1 MCGIAGFVSFNGGG
15 SVEDLRAT
23 AERMAARLA
32 HRGPDD
38 DGTWVDATAGVAFG
52 FRRLRIIDLTKAGA
66 QPMTSA
72 SGRYVIVFNGEVYNF
87 ERLREELE
95 RGGEAPS
102 WRGHSDTE
110 VMLACFEAWGVRE
123 SLTRFIG
130 MFAFAVWDRQERALT
145 LARDRAGVKPLYVA
159 GEGRRL
165 LFASQLD
172 ALAAHPDFS
181 IAIDRGAAALYARLG
196 YVPAPL
202 SIARGVQKLRPGTML
217 IAKENGSRTEEPYW
231 EAAAIAGAALRFGG
245 NEDDA
250 LTSLDALLRD
260 SVALRMIAD
269 VPVGIFLSG
278 GVDSALVAAMA
289 QHGASAPVKTFTIG
303 FDDPTLDESG
313 AAASVAAHLGTCH
326 EELRVDA
333 RMLLDTVPLI
343 PQIYDEPLADTSAIP
358 TYLVAHLA
366 RPHVTVALSGD
377 GGDELF
383 GGYHRYFLGRKMWRP
398 IDRVPR
404 PLRAPIGFALG
415 AAGFLGE
422 RVRRYGA
429 AFRARDAI
437 AFHVASLFDET
448 LPIANA
454 GMLPFVLNQP
464 AEWPRLHDV
473 TELQMYLDFVSFLP
487 DDILMK
493 VDRATMAVSLE
504 SREPL
509 LDHRIIEFAWSLP
522 TAMKVRERS
531 GKWILR
537 RLLQRYVPES
547 LIGAEKRGFGLPIAH
562 WLRTALRDWVEA
574 NLPRDDEYFDRS
586 AVRMLWLRHLR
597 GENHEAALWRVTMF
611 EAWRRARSL

>member
-1 MCGIAGFVSFNGGG
+1 MCGIAGFVSFDGGG
-15 SVEDLRAT
+15 SAEDLRAT
-23 AERMAARLA
+23 AERMAGRLA

-38 DGTWVDATAGVAFG
+38 DGSWVDVTAGVAFG
-52 FRRLRIIDLTKAGA
+52 FRRLRIIDLTEAGA

-87 ERLREELE
+87 ERLRDELE
-95 RGGEAPS
+95 RVAAAPS

-110 VMLACFEAWGVRE
+110 VMLACFEAWGVRAAV
-123 SLTRFIG
+123 TRFIG
-130 MFAFAVWDRQERALT
+130 MFAFAVWDRQERALI

-172 ALAAHPDFS
+172 ALAAHPAFS
-181 IAIDRGAAALYARLG
+181 MAIDRGAAALYARLG

-202 SIARGVQKLRPGTML
+202 SIARGVQKLRPGTLL
-217 IAKENGSRTEEPYW
+217 IAKDGTRTEEAYW
-231 EAAAIAGAALRFGG
+231 APAAVAAAASRFGG

-250 LTSLDALLRD
+250 LSTLDALLRD

-278 GVDSALVAAMA
+278 GVDSALVSAIA
-289 QHGASAPVKTFTIG
+289 QHGASAVKTFTIG
-303 FDDPTLDESG
+303 FDDPQLDESR
-313 AAASVAAHLGTCH
+313 AAAGIAAHLGTCH

-333 RMLLDTVPLI
+333 RALLDTVPLI

-366 RPHVTVALSGD
+366 RSHVTVALSGD

-448 LPIANA
+448 LPIADA
-454 GMLPFVLNQP
+454 EARPFVLNQP
-464 AEWPRLHDV
+464 REWPRLHDV

-504 SREPL
+504 SRQPL

-522 TAMKVRERS
+522 TAMKVRDRS

-574 NLPRDDEYFDRS
+574 NLPRDDDYFDRS
-586 AVRMLWLRHLR
+586 AVRRLWQRHLS
-597 GENHEAALWRVTMF
+597 GENHDAVLWRVAMF
-611 EAWRRARSL
+611 EAWRRARGL

>member
-1 MCGIAGFVSFNGGG
+1 MCGIAGFVSFDGEGNAD
-15 SVEDLRAT
+15 DLRAT
-23 AERMAARLA
+23 AERMAGRLA

-38 DGTWVDATAGVAFG
+38 DGNWVDATAGVAFG
-52 FRRLRIIDLTKAGA
+52 FRRLRIIDLTEAGA

-95 RGGEAPS
+95 RAAAAPL

-110 VMLACFEAWGVRE
+110 VMLACFEAWGVRAAV
-123 SLTRFIG
+123 TRFIG
-130 MFAFAVWDRQERALT
+130 MFAFAVWDRQERALI

-172 ALAAHPDFS
+172 AIAAHPDFS
-181 IAIDRGAAALYARLG
+181 MAIDRGAAALYARLG

-202 SIARGVQKLRPGTML
+202 SIARGVQKLRPGTLL
-217 IAKENGSRTEEPYW
+217 IAKDGTRTEEPYW
-231 EAAAIAGAALRFGG
+231 APAVVASVASRFGG
-245 NEDDA
+245 DEDDA

-278 GVDSALVAAMA
+278 GVDSALVSAIA

-303 FDDPTLDESG
+303 FDDPKLDESR
-313 AAASVAAHLGTCH
+313 AAAGVAAYLGTCH

-343 PQIYDEPLADTSAIP
+343 PRIYDEPLADTSAIP

-448 LPIANA
+448 LPIGDAEA
-454 GMLPFVLNQP
+454 RPFVLNQP
-464 AEWPRLHDV
+464 HEWPWLHDV

-574 NLPRDDEYFDRS
+574 NLPRDDDYFDRS
-586 AVRMLWLRHLR
+586 AVRRLWLRHLR
-597 GENHEAALWRVTMF
+597 GENHDAVLWRVAMF
-611 EAWRRARSL
+611 EAWRRARGL

>member
-1 MCGIAGFVSFNGGG
+1 MCGIAGFVSFDGER
-15 SVEDLRAT
+15 SAESLRTT
-23 AERMAARLA
+23 AEGMAARLV

-38 DGTWVDATAGVAFG
+38 EGTWVDPPAGVALG

-87 ERLREELE
+87 ERLREELQ
-95 RGGEAPS
+95 RADAAPA

-110 VMLACFEAWGVRE
+110 VMLACFETWGVQKAVG
-123 SLTRFIG
+123 RFIG
-130 MFAFAVWDRQERALT
+130 MFAFAVWDRHERALI
-145 LARDRAGVKPLYVA
+145 LGRDRAGVKPLYVA
-159 GEGRRL
+159 GEGKNL
-165 LFASQLD
+165 LFASQID
-172 ALAAHPDFS
+172 ALAAHPDFMM
-181 IAIDRGAAALYARLG
+181 AIDRGAAGLYARLG
-196 YVPAPL
+196 YVPAPF
-202 SIARGVQKLRPGTML
+202 SIARGVQKIRPGAL
-217 IAKENGSRTEEPYW
+217 LVVKEDGTRTEEQYW
-231 EAAAIAGAALRFGG
+231 SPANVAASTAVFQGSEDEALVALDVLFQ
-245 NEDDA
+245 DA
-250 LTSLDALLRD
+250 VS
-260 SVALRMIAD
+260 LRMIAD

-289 QHGASAPVKTFTIG
+289 QRGTSTPVKTFTIG
-303 FDDPTLDESG
+303 FDDRQLDESD
-313 AAASVAAHLGTCH
+313 AAARVAAHLATCH
-326 EELRVDA
+326 EELRVDERA
-333 RMLLDTVPLI
+333 LLDAVPLM

-358 TYLVAHLA
+358 TYLVARLA

-398 IDRVPR
+398 IERVPR
-404 PLRAPIGFALG
+404 PLRKPLGLVLG
-415 AAGFLGE
+415 AAGFASE
-422 RVRRYGA
+422 RIRRYGA

-437 AFHVASLFDET
+437 AFHAAALLDER
-448 LPIANA
+448 LPISGDPA
-454 GMLPFVLNQP
+454 LPFVLNQRS
-464 AEWPRLHDV
+464 EWPRLRDV
-473 TELQMYLDFVSFLP
+473 TELQMYLDFASYLP

-509 LDHRIIEFAWSLP
+509 LDHRLINFAWSLP
-522 TAMKVRERS
+522 VSMKVRDHT

-574 NLPRDDEYFDRS
+574 NLPRDDDYFDRL
-586 AVRMLWLRHLR
+586 AVQSLWKRHLA
-597 GENHEAALWRVTMF
+597 GQNHDALIWRVVMF
-611 EAWRRARSL
+611 EAWRRARAL

>member
-1 MCGIAGFVSFNGGG
+1 MCGIAGFVSFDGAGNAD
-15 SVEDLRAT
+15 DLRAT
-23 AERMAARLA
+23 AARMAARLA

-38 DGTWVDATAGVAFG
+38 DGTWVDAPVGVALG
-52 FRRLRIIDLTKAGA
+52 FRRLRIIDLTEAGA

-87 ERLREELE
+87 ERLRYELE
-95 RGGEAPS
+95 SAAAAPS

-110 VMLACFEAWGVRE
+110 VMLACFEAWGVRAAVG
-123 SLTRFIG
+123 RFIG
-130 MFAFAVWDRQERALT
+130 MFAFALWDRQERALI
-145 LARDRAGVKPLYVA
+145 LARDRAGVKPLYVS
-159 GEGRRL
+159 GQGRRL

-181 IAIDRGAAALYARLG
+181 MAIDRGAAALYARLG

-202 SIARGVQKLRPGTML
+202 SIARGVRKLLPGTLL
-217 IAKENGSRTEEPYW
+217 IAKEDGTRIEERYW
-231 EAAAIAGAALRFGG
+231 EPAVVAAAAVPFAE

-250 LTSLDALLRD
+250 LSALDTLLRD

-278 GVDSALVAAMA
+278 GVDSALVSAIA

-303 FDDPTLDESG
+303 FDDPQLDESR
-313 AAASVAAHLGTCH
+313 AAAGVAAHLGTCH

-358 TYLVAHLA
+358 TYLVARLA

-404 PLRAPIGFALG
+404 LLRAPLGVALG

-422 RVRRYGA
+422 RVRRYGK

-437 AFHVASLFDET
+437 AFHVAALFDET
-448 LPIANA
+448 LTIGDDAA
-454 GMLPFVLNQP
+454 LPFVLNQP
-464 AEWPRLHDV
+464 REWPRLNDV
-473 TELQMYLDFVSFLP
+473 TELQMYLDFVSYLP

-509 LDHRIIEFAWSLP
+509 LDHRLIEFAWSLP
-522 TAMKVRERS
+522 VAMKVRDRS

-547 LIGAEKRGFGLPIAH
+547 LIGVEKRGFGLPIAH

-574 NLPRDDEYFDRS
+574 NLPRDDDYFDRS
-586 AVRMLWLRHLR
+586 VVQRLWLRHLR
-597 GENHEAALWRVTMF
+597 GENHDAVLWRVAMF
-611 EAWRRARSL
+611 EAWRRARGL